1 MKIFRIRSNTT
12 KVSNFVFNLRN
23 KSYVRNNSLNKKKIQ
38 FLEHQKWFENFLKKK
53 NILYIMYVG
62 KFYIGYIRLEKLKKY
77 SNVSWAVLK
86 KYQKKGYAK
95 KGLNF
100 ATKSKKINYKAL
112 IKKNNLKSISI
123 AEKTGFKL
131 KYSIK
136 NICHYFKN
144 NNSH

>member
-1 MKIFRIRSNTT
+1 MGS
-12 KVSNFVFNLRN
+12 
-23 KSYVRNNSLNKKKIQ
+23 
-38 FLEHQKWFENFLKKK
+38 
-53 NILYIMYVG
+53 
-62 KFYIGYIRLEKLKKY
+62 
-77 SNVSWAVLK
+77 LK
-86 KYQKKGYAK
+86 KYQKKVMQ